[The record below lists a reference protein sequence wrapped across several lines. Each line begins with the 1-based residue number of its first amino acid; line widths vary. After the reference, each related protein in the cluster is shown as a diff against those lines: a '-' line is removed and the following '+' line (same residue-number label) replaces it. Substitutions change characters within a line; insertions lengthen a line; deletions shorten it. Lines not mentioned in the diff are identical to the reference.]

1 MKAPSEIAG
10 KSVEEIITHWNA
22 ELVRAAL
29 PFSRAF
35 CFHTRRLL
43 TQRRMFACL
52 SFFRGLRATYAL

>member
-1 MKAPSEIAG
+1 
-10 KSVEEIITHWNA
+10 
-22 ELVRAAL
+22 VRAAL